1 MNVIEEYKARLQLE
15 KEYQDKL
22 KRIQLK
28 SIKAM
33 LASILIT
40 LHDNHKWGKKRLNKL
55 MQQAMKYYEDT
66 DEGLIEID
74 DIIEWLKDYGV
85 EL

>member
-1 MNVIEEYKARLQLE
+1 MEEYKLRQQLE

-33 LASILIT
+33 LASILFT
-40 LHDNHKWGKKRLNKL
+40 LHYNNGWGKKRLIRL
-55 MQQAMKYYEDT
+55 IRQTMKYYEDA

-74 DIIEWLKDYGV
+74 DIIEWLKNCGV